1 MPLQCVNRDDSA
13 PTLPCR
19 VAPRCLAPRPAR
31 RSIGQEI
38 PSHKVFEDE
47 LTFAFM
53 DVSPISKGHAL
64 VIPKAKARNVLDASP
79 EALAAVAVTVGRV
92 ARAAKAAFE
101 ADGVAIMQFN
111 EAPAGQSVFHLHFHV
126 VPRWVGVALKPH
138 GGPMEKPEI
147 LKEHAERIRAAFV

>member
-1 MPLQCVNRDDSA
+1 MPVKGTGDYDDTNIFA
-13 PTLPCR
+13 RILRGEIPCR
-19 VAPRCLAPRPAR
+19 
-31 RSIGQEI
+31 
-38 PSHKVFEDE
+38 KVFEDAQT
-47 LTFAFM
+47 LAFM
-53 DVSPISKGHAL
+53 DVSPISKGHTL
-64 VIPKAKARNVLDASP
+64 VLPKAKARNLLDASP
-79 EALAAVAVTVGRV
+79 EALAATIVIVGRV

-101 ADGVAIMQFN
+101 ADGVMIQQFN